1 MRTIRREE
9 GFTLIELMIVVVII
23 GILAAIAIPRF
34 TAVSDQA
41 RRSEA
46 EPVLAQICTLF
57 EAQSLGAVAPTG
69 LGDLNG
75 WEEPGGIFDYV
86 LDVAAGTATAT
97 PDAALAPASL
107 TETATMTCATQDI
120 VWS

>member
-1 MRTIRREE
+1 MRSIRNSK

-41 RRSEA
+41 REAEA
-46 EPVLAQICTLF
+46 EPIIKQICTLF
-57 EAQSLGAVAPTG
+57 EAQALGANPATG

-75 WEEPGGIFDYV
+75 WAAPANSNFTFN
-86 LDVAAGTATAT
+86 LDVTGNGAATADGTAAGLR
-97 PDAALAPASL
+97 DASMACD
-107 TETATMTCATQDI
+107 TKVVTWT
-120 VWS
+120 